1 MNHSLELE
9 MRHAEGGLVRVL
21 GLVERRGFRP
31 VAVSAASAGDDL
43 LLSLTVFS
51 ERPIEL
57 LIRQLEKLFD
67 VRRVA
72 LASEALRLEAVA
84 K

>member
-1 MNHSLELE
+1 MTTTLNLKVT
-9 MRHAEGGLVRVL
+9 AVEGALVRVL
-21 GLVERRGFRP
+21 GMTERRGFRP
-31 VAVSAASAGDDL
+31 VAFSAASHDDAL

-67 VRRVA
+67 VRRVD
-72 LASEALRLEAVA
+72 LAPGLRLEVA
-84 K
+84 R

>member
-1 MNHSLELE
+1 MTHSLNLE
-9 MRHAEGGLVRVL
+9 VSAVEGALVRVL
-21 GLVERRGFRP
+21 GMTERRGFRP
-31 VAVSAASAGDDL
+31 VAFSASSSDDAL

-67 VRRVA
+67 VRRVD
-72 LASEALRLEAVA
+72 LASEGLRLEVA
-84 K
+84 R